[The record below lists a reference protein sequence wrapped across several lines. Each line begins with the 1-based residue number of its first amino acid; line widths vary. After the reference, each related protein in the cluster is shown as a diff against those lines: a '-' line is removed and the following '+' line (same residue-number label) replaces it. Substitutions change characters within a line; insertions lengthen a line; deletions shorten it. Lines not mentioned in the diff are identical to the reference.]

1 MIDDN
6 HAKSN
11 AAGESDLCRLIAEIR
26 EQINTQNLKT
36 AKNAYSRSVILE
48 PADCANPVVLTVPRT
63 WDRSTRKRTSAQLP
77 DGLLRHT
84 AFTLHFIFRTLL
96 VYLKRSSSG
105 HTVEQVCSEAGI
117 SISTLYRWKRRYL
130 SRFRLWLVSLIR
142 ARPGIRARPEEPPY
156 HATDMYSPKP
166 PMYDDDNRKAAAFS
180 P

>member
-26 EQINTQNLKT
+26 EQISVQNLKT
-36 AKNAYSRSVILE
+36 AKNKYRRSVILE

-142 ARPGIRARPEEPPY
+142 AQPGTRARPEEPPC

-166 PMYDDDNRKAAAFS
+166 PMYDDNNRKAAAFS

>member
-26 EQINTQNLKT
+26 EQISVQNLKT
-36 AKNAYSRSVILE
+36 AKNKYRRSVILE
-48 PADCANPVVLTVPRT
+48 PADCANPVGLTVPRT

-142 ARPGIRARPEEPPY
+142 ARPGTRARPEEPPC

-166 PMYDDDNRKAAAFS
+166 PMYDDNNRKAAAFS